1 MFRSLITSKNIVFV
15 TNQQMGISHKEISS
29 WLREQNLFLY
39 DFIDLLCDLDFFG
52 REDLLI

>member
-15 TNQQMGISHKEISS
+15 TNQRMGISHKEISS